1 MAIRKFRQRMKII
14 TLIITVAFVVSSA
27 ALYIMNQMSYATTKN
42 YALKVNGNEVKIED
56 VMRSKNMLANNF
68 RNEIDEDII
77 GVLALDQVIENEL
90 AQELA
95 DSLKIRISSKDVNNE
110 YKNIEA
116 NFKDKEQFKR
126 MLTAQGYTKASLKK
140 ELEKSMKSIKARE
153 VIGNETKNTITEEE
167 IEKYYEENK
176 FSIFQGLPLVDVK
189 EKVKQYLVQ
198 EKASILFDKE
208 IEKLR
213 EKMKLSD
220 VNEQFTKYLEKVQI
234 QKDDVE
240 FTNVDYSK
248 IYITFVSGGLDKE
261 KAKEETDKFIDGQ
274 VKMLKAAKE
283 NGVEVD
289 KDLSV
294 SLQIKDAYEKLYA
307 KIENEVA
314 YTDEQLKEFFNKNKQ
329 FYDIQPS
336 ADAYIAYVKIEP
348 SEADKKASE
357 EKAKDILAIVNKDN
371 FASIAKEKSECP
383 SAVNG
388 GDLGWFTKEDMVKE
402 FSEAAFK
409 GNVGEVY
416 PEVVNTVFGSHII
429 FVQEKNEKDKIVR
442 ASHILVKSSVSLET
456 IAEKIKEEET
466 EADKLSK
473 GEITFDNLPKD
484 KYIDSSL
491 FTAITE
497 QGYIPGLGYKE
508 ELVKE
513 IYKAPLN
520 KVAVKNIDGEIYVF
534 QKIKE
539 IQSKEVTLHE
549 VKDQVIK
556 DYKTQE
562 TVEKIQNILK

>member
-153 VIGNETKNTITEEE
+153 VIGNEAKSTITEEE

-189 EKVKQYLVQ
+189 EKAKQYLVQ
-198 EKASILFDKE
+198 EKASVLFDKE

-248 IYITFVSGGLDKE
+248 IYITFVSSGLDKE
-261 KAKEETDKFIDGQ
+261 KAKEETEKFIDGQ
-274 VKMLKAAKE
+274 VKVLKAAKE

-289 KDLSV
+289 KDLSI
-294 SLQIKDAYEKLYA
+294 SLQIKDAYEKLYT

-416 PEVVNTVFGSHII
+416 PEVVNTVFGSHVI
-429 FVQEKNEKDKIVR
+429 FVQEKNEKDKTVR
-442 ASHILVKSSVSLET
+442 ASHILVKSSVSPET
-456 IAEKIKEEET
+456 IAEEIKVEEM

-473 GEITFDNLPKD
+473 GEITFENLPKD
-484 KYIDSSL
+484 KYIESSL

-520 KVAVKNIDGEIYVF
+520 KVAVKNIDGEIYIF

-539 IQSKEVTLHE
+539 IQSKEVTLDE